1 MIKCIV
7 CGEPAESCI
16 CEKCKDTTD
25 IEKLVFEVIKYRP
38 GSEENKLW
46 DDIAYEMEYPS
57 HFKNIVFSITADMES
72 PRKEYMRLMCIAG
85 ESANVNKFSRT
96 WLYEIYDLLKDSDK
110 LSVSEH
116 NRVDGIVLGAYFMDY
131 RYAEADELAGSLME
145 QDNLPRQAYYN
156 LADFYS
162 KTRRYDL
169 ADDVINTYKR
179 LYRSQNGS
187 DYELSKLTEQNE
199 KYRSAEENGKKEYMP
214 NPKENKDDIR
224 KIYLDFLESIGI
236 EAEIPQTSGSKKSRY
251 PAAIPK
257 DQYPELKEIREATFD
272 TFVAYD
278 LETTGF
284 QTSVDS
290 MIEIGAVKV
299 VNGNVVES
307 AEFTFQELVKP
318 FKRSIKP
325 EITNLTGITKEDVKD
340 AREMWEVF
348 PDFMKFVGDNILLGF
363 NNMKFDGQ
371 FLKRAGRYSNI
382 IIENQNFDVMR
393 YAEKYKDELGIDKN
407 KLSLSDLSDKL
418 EIKNPRAHRALADAL
433 TTARVY
439 LKLKEKF
446 ADSAE
451 SNLDDTLDDLDNW

>member
-1 MIKCIV
+1 MIKCLV
-7 CGEPAESCI
+7 CGDSAESCI
-16 CEKCKDTTD
+16 CEKCKETTD
-25 IEKLVFEVIKYRP
+25 IEKLVFEVINYCP

-46 DDIAYEMEYPS
+46 DDISGEMEYPS
-57 HFKNIVFSITADMES
+57 HFKNIVFSLTADMES
-72 PRKEYMRLMCIAG
+72 PRKEYLRLMCIAG
-85 ESANVNKFSRT
+85 ESANVNKLSRT

-169 ADDVINTYKR
+169 ADDSISICKK
-179 LYRSQNGS
+179 LYSGETGV
-187 DYELSKLTEQNE
+187 DYELDKLSGQNE
-199 KYRSAEENGKKEYMP
+199 KYRFAEENGKSEYIP
-214 NPKENKDDIR
+214 NPKENKEEIR
-224 KIYLDFLESIGI
+224 KIYFDFLKSIGI
-236 EAEIPQTSGSKKSRY
+236 EAELSQKSVGRKSRY

-257 DQYPELKEIREATFD
+257 DQYPELKEIREADFD

-278 LETTGF
+278 IETTGF

-290 MIEIGAVKV
+290 IIEIGAVKV
-299 VNGNVVES
+299 VNGNVVDS

-325 EITNLTGITKEDVKD
+325 EVTNLTGITKEDVKD

-348 PDFMKFVGDNILLGF
+348 PDFMKFAGDNILLGF
-363 NNMKFDGQ
+363 NNMKFDGK

-407 KLSLSDLSDKL
+407 KISLSDLSNKL